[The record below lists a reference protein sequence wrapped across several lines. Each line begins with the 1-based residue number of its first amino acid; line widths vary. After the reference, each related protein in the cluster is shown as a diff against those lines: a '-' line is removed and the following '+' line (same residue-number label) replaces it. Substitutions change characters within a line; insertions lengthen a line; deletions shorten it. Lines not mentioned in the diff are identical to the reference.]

1 MKRSSFVAFCLVL
14 VTVFLQVYS
23 FIRYRLSGVEVLQVQ
38 VEHLEEEKRQEELK
52 AQVAEFQFQSY
63 KQQVAAILPETLKKN
78 LPRGE
83 EYQLRNLAS
92 ISSDSG
98 QRVEFE
104 RASSLFEKAR
114 REFLDGYFERASV
127 RFEFLIK
134 KHPESRHFV
143 EAHFLLVESLFQT
156 KDLERCLE
164 VIDEM
169 VSLFPD
175 NELTGFSML
184 RLAQIYQ
191 LRDRPEDAAEV
202 YKAILLTYA
211 NPDLQRQA
219 KVSLTRVEL

>member
-23 FIRYRLSGVEVLQVQ
+23 YIRYRLSGVEVLQVQ
-38 VEHLEEEKRQEELK
+38 VERLEEEKKQEELK
-52 AQVAEFQFQSY
+52 SQVAEYQFQSY
-63 KQQVAAILPETLKKN
+63 RQQVATLLPETLKKN
-78 LPRGE
+78 LPRNQ

-92 ISSDSG
+92 LSSSSG
-98 QRVEFE
+98 YGVEFE

-114 REFLDGYFERASV
+114 REFLEGYFERASL
-127 RFEFLIK
+127 RFSFLIK
-134 KHPESRHFV
+134 KHPESRHYI
-143 EAHFLLVESLFQT
+143 EAHFLLIESLFQT
-156 KDLERCLE
+156 KDFERCLE

-202 YKAILLTYA
+202 YKAILLTFM

-219 KVSLTRVEL
+219 RLSLTRVEL